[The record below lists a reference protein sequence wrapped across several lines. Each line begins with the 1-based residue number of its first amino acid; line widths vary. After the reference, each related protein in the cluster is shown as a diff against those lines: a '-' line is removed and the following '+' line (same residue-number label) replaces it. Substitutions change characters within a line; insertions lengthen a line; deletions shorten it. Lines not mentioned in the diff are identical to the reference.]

1 MKNYKGEKIKM
12 KNVNKVLAVIVAV
25 CVVFG
30 AAAAFAQ
37 QGRNNNGAQ
46 EFRGQQQFNRQN
58 FNGQRGNF
66 QNGPADFEGCSPDFG
81 PRRGNGRMGGM
92 NFTPDM
98 PKEIREKAADL
109 AKLRIDLEEAL
120 SSRPVNKA
128 KALDV
133 HAKMQKL
140 QNEIDT
146 WRFQK
151 RLERIEEFQEKR
163 ELNKKAQDA
172 PEK

>member
-1 MKNYKGEKIKM
+1 MK
-12 KNVNKVLAVIVAV
+12 KVLAVIVTV

-46 EFRGQQQFNRQN
+46 EFRGPQFNRQR

-66 QNGPADFEGCSPDFG
+66 QNCPANFEGCSPDFG
-81 PRRGNGRMGGM
+81 PRHGFGRKGGM

-120 SSRPVNKA
+120 SSRPINKA
-128 KALDV
+128 KALEV

-146 WRFQK
+146 WRFSQ
-151 RLERIEEFQEKR
+151 RLERIEEFQKQR

-172 PEK
+172 SEK

>member
-1 MKNYKGEKIKM
+1 MK
-12 KNVNKVLAVIVAV
+12 KVLAVVLAV

-30 AAAAFAQ
+30 AGAAFAQ
-37 QGRNNNGAQ
+37 QGRNNNGTQ
-46 EFRGQQQFNRQN
+46 EFRGQPQFNRQN

-66 QNGPADFEGCSPDFG
+66 QNCPADFEGCSPDFG

-92 NFTPDM
+92 TFTPDM

-109 AKLRIDLEEAL
+109 AKLRVDLEEAL
-120 SSRPVNKA
+120 SSRPINKA
-128 KALDV
+128 KALEV

-140 QNEIDT
+140 ENEIDT
-146 WRFQK
+146 WRFAK
-151 RLERIEEFQEKR
+151 KLERMEEFMKQR
-163 ELNKKAQDA
+163 ELNRKAQDA

>member
-1 MKNYKGEKIKM
+1 MK
-12 KNVNKVLAVIVAV
+12 KVLAVLLTV
-25 CVVFG
+25 CVVFVAG
-30 AAAAFAQ
+30 AAFAQ
-37 QGRNNNGAQ
+37 QGRNNNCTQ
-46 EFRGQQQFNRQN
+46 EFRGPQFNRQN

-66 QNGPADFEGCSPDFG
+66 QNSPANFEGCSPDFG
-81 PRRGNGRMGGM
+81 PRNGNGRMGGM

-133 HAKMQKL
+133 HSKMQKI

>member
-1 MKNYKGEKIKM
+1 MK
-12 KNVNKVLAVIVAV
+12 KVLAVLLTV
-25 CVVFG
+25 CVVFVAG
-30 AAAAFAQ
+30 AAFAQ
-37 QGRNNNGAQ
+37 QGRNNNCTQ
-46 EFRGQQQFNRQN
+46 EFRGPKFNRQN

-66 QNGPADFEGCSPDFG
+66 QNSPANFEGCSPDFG
-81 PRRGNGRMGGM
+81 PRNGNGRMGGM

-133 HAKMQKL
+133 HSKMQKI

>member
-1 MKNYKGEKIKM
+1 MK
-12 KNVNKVLAVIVAV
+12 KVLAVLLTV
-25 CVVFG
+25 CVVFVAG
-30 AAAAFAQ
+30 AAFAQ
-37 QGRNNNGAQ
+37 QGRNNNSTQ
-46 EFRGQQQFNRQN
+46 EFRGPQFNRQN

-66 QNGPADFEGCSPDFG
+66 QNSPANFEGCSPDFG
-81 PRRGNGRMGGM
+81 PRNGNGRMGGM

-133 HAKMQKL
+133 HSKMQKI

>member
-1 MKNYKGEKIKM
+1 MK
-12 KNVNKVLAVIVAV
+12 KVLAVLLTV
-25 CVVFG
+25 CVVFVAG
-30 AAAAFAQ
+30 AAFAQ
-37 QGRNNNGAQ
+37 QGRNNNGTQ
-46 EFRGQQQFNRQN
+46 EFRGPQFNRQN

-66 QNGPADFEGCSPDFG
+66 QNSPANFEGCSPDFG
-81 PRRGNGRMGGM
+81 PRNGNGRMGGM

-133 HAKMQKL
+133 HSKMQKI